1 MIANHMWSILDPRTV
16 AIAHSLAAWSSA
28 LVVITDCVILVK
40 FNSLYL
46 SLDRQVL
53 CLAFA
58 LEWPNY

>member
-1 MIANHMWSILDPRTV
+1 MIACHMWSILDSRTV

-46 SLDRQVL
+46 SL
-53 CLAFA
+53 
-58 LEWPNY
+58 N